1 MVCGKY
7 HVDTTIPVLRRA
19 KIPTT
24 EMTLFVI
31 VGLVLFVGS
40 MIGLTTFGGK
50 YPRAALGCIFLTLA
64 IYVAII
70 LVRIGIIDLS

>member
-1 MVCGKY
+1 
-7 HVDTTIPVLRRA
+7 
-19 KIPTT
+19 
-24 EMTLFVI
+24 MTLFVI

-50 YPRAALGCIFLTLA
+50 YPRAALACIFLTLA

-70 LVRIGIIDLS
+70 LLRIGIIDFS